1 MYENILLLL
10 DCSPCDRVIVEHIK
24 KLANIHHSHI
34 HLFHIVH
41 AHTLD
46 QKRVLTGDTEK
57 CLKKAAAS
65 LRQGNIE
72 VSYSYEEGEPGPG
85 VIDKI
90 DETKWDLIALATH
103 GHRFFTDVIFG
114 SISDAIKHHTNI
126 PILLIRYS
134 EKEQH
139 RR

>member
-24 KLANIHHSHI
+24 MLAGIHKSHI

-46 QKRVLTGDTEK
+46 QKSVLTSDTEK
-57 CLKKAAAS
+57 CLKNTADS
-65 LRQGNIE
+65 FRQDNIK
-72 VSYSYEEGEPGPG
+72 VSYSYKEGEPGPG

-90 DETKWDLIALATH
+90 DETKWDLIAMATH
-103 GHRFFTDVIFG
+103 GHRFFSDVIFG
-114 SISDAIKHHTNI
+114 SISDAIKHHTDI
-126 PILLIRYS
+126 PILLIKCG
-134 EKEQH
+134 EK
-139 RR
+139 